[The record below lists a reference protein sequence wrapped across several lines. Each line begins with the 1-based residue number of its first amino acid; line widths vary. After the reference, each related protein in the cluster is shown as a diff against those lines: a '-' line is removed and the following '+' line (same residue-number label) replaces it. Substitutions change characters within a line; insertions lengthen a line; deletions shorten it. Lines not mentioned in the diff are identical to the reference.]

1 MKSEVAKLK
10 KLTNKAKSS
19 DNRYSGT
26 ILLKCKI
33 DAWDKNFQ
41 KYDEESWM
49 TSITEKINTG
59 LTVTQEVCDNVITPL
74 VEKQLNGLNKEYEN
88 N

>member
-10 KLTNKAKSS
+10 SLTNKAKSTNS
-19 DNRYSGT
+19 RYNGK
-26 ILLKCKI
+26 ILLKY
-33 DAWDKNFQ
+33 KN
-41 KYDEESWM
+41 EESWM

>member
-49 TSITEKINTG
+49 TSIT
-59 LTVTQEVCDNVITPL
+59 
-74 VEKQLNGLNKEYEN
+74 
-88 N
+88 

>member
-1 MKSEVAKLK
+1 MK

-49 TSITEKINTG
+49 TSITEK
-59 LTVTQEVCDNVITPL
+59 
-74 VEKQLNGLNKEYEN
+74 NKYRSYGDTRSL
-88 N
+88 

>member
-10 KLTNKAKSS
+10 SLTNKAKSTNS
-19 DNRYSGT
+19 RYNGK

-33 DAWDKNFQ
+33 DTWDKNFQ
-41 KYDEESWM
+41 NYSEDAWM
-49 TSITEKINTG
+49 TSVTEKINTG